1 MKITFI
7 GANHEVTGS
16 KTLVEWKDGRYFL
29 VDYGME
35 QGQNLYENIP
45 LPVPAASIDYVFVTH
60 AHIDHT
66 GHLPLLYKEGFR
78 GKIYATRETT
88 NLCHIM
94 LADSAHIQE
103 SDAEYKNR
111 KARRAGKPE
120 IEPLYTQEHAKATMK
135 LFRPCPY
142 KEAIQVDEGLIIRFT
157 DVGHLMGSAAVECW
171 LTDQGET
178 RKIVFSGDIGN
189 LNQPII
195 NDPQPVDEADY
206 LMIESTYGNR
216 LHEKRIDPLPSLVQT
231 IQRTLDDGGNVII
244 PSFAVGRTQ
253 ELLYFIRE
261 IKQQG
266 LVHGHDGFKVYVDSP
281 LANEATA
288 VFLQCDT
295 SCLDPHAR
303 KVMQQ
308 GENPIAFDGLETVVT
323 ADESKALNASKEPC
337 VIISSSGMCNAG
349 RILHHLKHNIW
360 RPECTVL
367 FVGYQSNGTLGRSI
381 YDGAKSVKIMGDEIA
396 VKCHVALLQGV
407 SGHGDKQCMLNW
419 VDQFQ
424 KKPAQ
429 IFVNHGEDDAALPFA
444 KELREEFGVKVD
456 VPYSGS
462 QYDLLKGEWIYQ
474 AEGVKYRR
482 ERKDQQTGMDRRQSA
497 AFQNLLSAVDRLV
510 AAAQNCRGFANKELQ
525 RLTDRINSIIHD
537 MKN

>member
-16 KTLVEWKDGRYFL
+16 KTLVEWQDGRYFL

-35 QGQNLYENIP
+35 QGQNLYENIS

-78 GKIYATRETT
+78 GKIFATRETT

-103 SDAEYKNR
+103 SDADYKNR

-323 ADESKALNASKEPC
+323 ADESKALNANKEPC

-482 ERKDQQTGMDRRQSA
+482 ERKDQQTGMDRKQSA